1 MFYQNYSHAYQFE
14 QSRKS
19 AECEKK
25 FIELRKELYELDELQ
40 RQFAPYM
47 QPADLQKRIDDTE
60 CRCTRTFCEMGKAFF
75 ELDERHK
82 QSVILRCMK
91 HTMSYAM
98 FAA

>member
-14 QSRKS
+14 QNRKS

-47 QPADLQKRIDDTE
+47 QPADLQKRITKKTL
-60 CRCTRTFCEMGKAFF
+60 RCAKTFADMGELFS
-75 ELDERHK
+75 ELDCWHR
-82 QSVILRCMK
+82 QMMTQRCMVD
-91 HTMSYAM
+91 TLCCFC